1 MCTYHKICV
10 LLTFFNCKNKKKQS
24 ELQPLLLI
32 QIDEKNMQ
40 LGSVYCQ
47 VAAALSIT
55 GKTAKILKTIRLE
68 ILIFETLGLERDN

>member
-1 MCTYHKICV
+1 
-10 LLTFFNCKNKKKQS
+10 
-24 ELQPLLLI
+24 
-32 QIDEKNMQ
+32 MQ

-68 ILIFETLGLERDN
+68 ILIFETLSLERDN